1 MRFWDKR
8 VILAL
13 VINVNTDNKNEI
25 AEKILCLMK
34 EKAMSY
40 GELAAQTGIPKSA
53 LQRYA
58 TGATTKLPLPRLE
71 AIASAL
77 GVSAAYLMGW
87 EDAPDSKEKPS
98 EDEKTAPELSES
110 VKKLINVMS
119 QLTPENQRIVLAAA
133 KGFLQ
138 EQNEGEDK

>member
-1 MRFWDKR
+1 MPTIGDRIR
-8 VILAL
+8 QRREQIG
-13 VINVNTDNKNEI
+13 
-25 AEKILCLMK
+25 
-34 EKAMSY
+34 MSQA
-40 GELAAQTGIPKSA
+40 ELAVLSGYKSRA
-53 LQRYA
+53 SINKIELGERDIRQN
-58 TGATTKLPLPRLE
+58 KIK
-71 AIASAL
+71 AIADAL
-77 GVSAAYLMGW
+77 HTSPAYLMGW

>member
-1 MRFWDKR
+1 M
-8 VILAL
+8 AL
-13 VINVNTDNKNEI
+13 VINVNANSKNEI
-25 AEKILCLMK
+25 AEKILRLMK
-34 EKAMSY
+34 EASISY

-58 TGATTKLPLPRLE
+58 TGTTTKLPLPRLE

-110 VKKLINVMS
+110 VKKLISVMS